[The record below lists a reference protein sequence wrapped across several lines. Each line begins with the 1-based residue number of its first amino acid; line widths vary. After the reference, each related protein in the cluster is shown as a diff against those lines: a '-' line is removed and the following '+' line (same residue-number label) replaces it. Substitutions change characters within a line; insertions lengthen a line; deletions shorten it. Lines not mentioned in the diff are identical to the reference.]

1 MDSIRV
7 VFLGTGAAA
16 PTRTR
21 NVSSLAIVLDGRTL
35 LFDCGEGTQHQLQRS
50 TVHPGSI
57 EAIFITHLHGDH
69 LFGLPGL
76 LATLGLNGRAAPL
89 TIVGPTGLREFLEA
103 VPYLGAPYPI
113 SILPLPPGEGGAKRR
128 VRGAALAH
136 HAAGFDVLSTQVDHS
151 VDCHAYCV
159 VEHDRRGTFDVA
171 RATALGV
178 PPGPL
183 FGRLQ
188 RGEDIEIDGRTI
200 HSSDVLG
207 PPRRGR
213 RIAFV
218 TDTRPCDAAID
229 LARGADLLIHE
240 ATYANDHAGD
250 ARDRFHSTAE
260 EAAKVAAAAGVK
272 ALVLTHLSA
281 RYEDAT
287 PLLEEA
293 RAVFPEVS
301 VAADLQEIVVR

>member
-1 MDSIRV
+1 MDAIRLV
-7 VFLGTGAAA
+7 LLGTGAAA

-50 TVHPGSI
+50 SVHSGSI

-76 LATLGLNGRAAPL
+76 LASLGLNGRTAPL
-89 TIVGPTGLREFLEA
+89 TLAGPPGLERYLRA
-103 VPYLGAPYPI
+103 IPYLGAPYDIRLYEP
-113 SILPLPPGEGGAKRR
+113 S
-128 VRGAALAH
+128 VNFD
-136 HAAGFDVLSTQVDHS
+136 GFDVIATEVDHS
-151 VDCHAYCV
+151 VDCYAYCL

-171 RATALGV
+171 RAKALGI
-178 PPGPL
+178 PAGPL
-183 FGRLQ
+183 YGRLQ

-200 HSSDVLG
+200 RSAEVLG

-218 TDTRPCDAAID
+218 TDTRPCDAAIE
-229 LARGADLLIHE
+229 LARDADLLIHE

-250 ARDRFHSTAE
+250 ARERYHSTAE
-260 EAAKVAAAAGVK
+260 EAARVAKAANVK
-272 ALVLTHLSA
+272 RLILTHISA
-281 RYEDAT
+281 RYGDT
-287 PLLEEA
+287 SPLLNEA
-293 RAVFPEVS
+293 RAIFPNTD
-301 VAADLQEIVVR
+301 VAEDLMEITVPA

>member
-1 MDSIRV
+1 MDAIRLV
-7 VFLGTGAAA
+7 LLGTGAAA

-50 TVHPGSI
+50 SVHSGSI

-76 LATLGLNGRAAPL
+76 LASLGLNGRTAPL
-89 TIVGPTGLREFLEA
+89 TLAGPPGLERYLRA
-103 VPYLGAPYPI
+103 IPYLGAPYDI
-113 SILPLPPGEGGAKRR
+113 RLYEPP
-128 VRGAALAH
+128 AAFD
-136 HAAGFDVLSTQVDHS
+136 GFEVIATEVDHS
-151 VDCHAYCV
+151 VDCYAYCL

-171 RATALGV
+171 RAKALGI
-178 PPGPL
+178 PAGPL
-183 FGRLQ
+183 YGRLQ

-200 HSSDVLG
+200 RSAEVLG

-218 TDTRPCDAAID
+218 TDTRPCDAAIE
-229 LARGADLLIHE
+229 LARDADLLIHE

-250 ARDRFHSTAE
+250 ARERYHSTAE
-260 EAAKVAAAAGVK
+260 EAARVAKAANVK
-272 ALVLTHLSA
+272 RLILTHISA
-281 RYEDAT
+281 RYGDT
-287 PLLEEA
+287 SPLLNEA
-293 RAVFPEVS
+293 RAIFPNTD
-301 VAADLQEIVVR
+301 VAEDLMEITVPA